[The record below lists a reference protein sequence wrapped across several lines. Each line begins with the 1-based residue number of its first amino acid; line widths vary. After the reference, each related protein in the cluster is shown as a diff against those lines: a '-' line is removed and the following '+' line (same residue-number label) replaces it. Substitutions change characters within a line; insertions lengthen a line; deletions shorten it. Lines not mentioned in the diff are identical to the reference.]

1 MSPDIGT
8 HADDGALRITPALS
22 IPRAELTYR
31 ATRAGGPGGQHVN
44 TSSTRVELTWDV
56 AASPSLDDEQR
67 GRIIR
72 RLGRRIDSS
81 GVLRMTDA
89 TTRSQHRNR
98 ERVTE
103 RFAEL
108 VAGAFVE
115 RKKRRPTKPSRAAKQ
130 ARLEEKK
137 KRSQTKKLRGR
148 VEPE

>member
-1 MSPDIGT
+1 MMT
-8 HADDGALRITPALS
+8 TDDVIRAGPLA

-56 AASPSLDDEQR
+56 VRSPSLSDEQR
-67 GRIIR
+67 EQVLA
-72 RLGRRIDSS
+72 RLSRRIDSS

-103 RFAEL
+103 RFAET
-108 VAGAFVE
+108 VAAAFVE
-115 RKKRRPTKPSRAAKQ
+115 RKKRKPTRPPRASKE
-130 ARLEEKK
+130 ARLEEKR
-137 KRSQTKKLRGR
+137 KRGETKKLRGR
-148 VEPE
+148 VEPD

>member
-1 MSPDIGT
+1 MKTDAVIRAGPL
-8 HADDGALRITPALS
+8 A

-56 AASPSLDDEQR
+56 ARSPSLTEEQR
-67 GRIIR
+67 ERVLARIA
-72 RLGRRIDSS
+72 RRIDSS

-103 RFAEL
+103 RFAEVL
-108 VAGAFVE
+108 AAAFVE
-115 RKKRRPTKPSRAAKQ
+115 RKQRRPTKPSRAAKQ

-137 KRSQTKKLRGR
+137 KRGETKKLRGSVR
-148 VEPE
+148 SDE